1 MKTENGSTL
10 VVDVNIRGKHFERF
24 RDGLCISTPSGSTA
38 YNKALGGALIHPS
51 LEAMQIAEIASINNR
66 VFRTVGSPLVLPK
79 HHTCLRR

>member
-24 RDGLCISTPSGSTA
+24 GDGLCISTPSGSTA

-51 LEAMQIAEIASINNR
+51 LEAMQIAETSINNR
-66 VFRTVGSPLVLPK
+66 VFRTVGSPLVLPI
-79 HHTCLRR
+79 LV